1 MMQYWIVFCF
11 LAVLEGSPM
20 CLPPFPPPTNSSHY
34 RPGGWEG
41 GGQRVGGGG
50 QSLGALLL
58 AVVQLCLS

>member
-20 CLPPFPPPTNSSHY
+20 CMPPFPPPTNSSHY
-34 RPGGWEG
+34 RPVG
-41 GGQRVGGGG
+41 RVGGGG